1 MPCLKCGI
9 DKLSNEFPPAALS
22 EDCDHPTIICLRCTI
37 SHVKN
42 TSSCPYPGCSQKVDV
57 DSENVHWFEAILDQM
72 FTEYRPDD
80 IDDFTPT
87 VCSDSSATVNI
98 TVLNGESMQ
107 IVYNPAMTINE
118 VKRQIQIKLSHDIN
132 KQKLLY
138 KDKELQIY
146 KPGGEYARLSDY
158 QVKPNSTIYLVI
170 ILYSIPDTLNDVVFD
185 LFWGYPVSG
194 RDYLDASCLLFN
206 RNSFVSV
213 VDYRHRHGL
222 QGSVHHSG
230 DVMNDS
236 ARKGH
241 HTINVR
247 LKSVPSNITHM
258 FFTLSAWRSPNIA
271 RYPNPSLKFYEA
283 ANPNKN
289 LCKTTFNHARNSQ
302 AVVMCSVS
310 RNQSG
315 CWEIYESG
323 QLSAGNAK
331 NYSPLTET
339 IQNLISQGF

>member
-57 DSENVHWFEAILDQM
+57 DSENVHWFEAILDLM
-72 FTEYRPDD
+72 TFM
-80 IDDFTPT
+80 ILHLL
-87 VCSDSSATVNI
+87 DSSATVNI

-194 RDYLDASCLLFN
+194 VDYLDASCLLLN

-213 VDYRHRHGL
+213 VDWSQRHGL

-230 DVMNDS
+230 DVMNDA
-236 ARKGH
+236 ARIGH
-241 HTINVR
+241 HTINVK
-247 LKSVPSNITHM
+247 LKSIPADITHM
-258 FFTLSAWRSPNIA
+258 FFTLSAWNSPNIA

-310 RNQSG
+310 RNQRG

-323 QLSAGNAK
+323 QLSAGNANK
-331 NYSPLTET
+331 YNPLKKT
-339 IQNLISQGF
+339 IQSLISQGY